1 MTMFRDATLAMT
13 NGPATKSL
21 PQNPRSELCLRR
33 KRLLESTAIAIKFVS
48 CSILANYSL
57 KLQPE
62 VAGPT
67 FA

>member
-1 MTMFRDATLAMT
+1 MMLRNATLAMPD
-13 NGPATKSL
+13 GPGSKSL

-33 KRLLESTAIAIKFVS
+33 KRLLESTPIAIKSVS
-48 CSILANYSL
+48 CSILANYSSHM
-57 KLQPE
+57 QPE